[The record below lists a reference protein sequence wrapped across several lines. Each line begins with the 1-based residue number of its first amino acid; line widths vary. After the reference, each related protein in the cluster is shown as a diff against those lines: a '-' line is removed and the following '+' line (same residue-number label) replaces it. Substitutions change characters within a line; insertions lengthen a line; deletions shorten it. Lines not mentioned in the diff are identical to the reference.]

1 MSRQRCKDNENGGGF
16 LKTRRELIKIKVG
29 GGLKLKKEGKWKE
42 QWIVESKYNRATIYE
57 SIG

>member
-29 GGLKLKKEGKWKE
+29 GGAEIEKRGKMERTVDRRK
-42 QWIVESKYNRATIYE
+42 
-57 SIG
+57 